1 MLESLQAMS
10 LLTIMEIV
18 GPVRKRPAVGAITSK
33 ATCTV
38 KDLGTL
44 VSDCRKFG
52 CIYAEPRGAIPTKQR
67 DLPRIP
73 ITTP

>member
-18 GPVRKRPAVGAITSK
+18 GPVRKRPAVGAST